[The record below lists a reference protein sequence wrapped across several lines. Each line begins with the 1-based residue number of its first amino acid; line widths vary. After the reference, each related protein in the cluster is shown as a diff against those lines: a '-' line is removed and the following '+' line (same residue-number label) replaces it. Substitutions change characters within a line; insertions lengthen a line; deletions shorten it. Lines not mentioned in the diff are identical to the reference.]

1 MYNYPEL
8 VKGVCSTCQLYLNQS
23 LSKEH
28 VVSNSYW
35 PSTHPTEES
44 PRSEGVSTVCVRDR
58 ERWGG
63 VGRGGGEGG

>member
-1 MYNYPEL
+1 MYNYPDL
-8 VKGVCSTCQLYLNQS
+8 VKSVCSTCPVYLDQS
-23 LSKEH
+23 SSNEQ

-44 PRSEGVSTVCVRDR
+44 LRSEGVSTVCVRDR

-63 VGRGGGEGG
+63 VGGGGRVI